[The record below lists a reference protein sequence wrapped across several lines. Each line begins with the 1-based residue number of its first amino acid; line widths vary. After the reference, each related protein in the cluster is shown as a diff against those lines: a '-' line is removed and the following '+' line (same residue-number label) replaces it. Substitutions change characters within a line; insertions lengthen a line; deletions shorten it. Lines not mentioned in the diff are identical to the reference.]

1 MVRHQC
7 DKNNRI
13 HLFLGHNKFRKVHW
27 TNSRQLFCFNWS
39 VEARDYGFVQ
49 RDCATAHTRCNS
61 MAVLQTVF
69 WYRINC
75 PHLWPVRSPD
85 LTTFGEVWKKSLKGN
100 TYQSNPRKQDE
111 LKQIIRSAVA
121 TICRQFQKVFNN
133 PFTSCQAGHFQHLLQ
148 HAEVVLCILSAEV

>member
-7 DKNNRI
+7 DKNKRI
-13 HLFLGHNKFRKVHW
+13 HLFFGHNKFRKVHW

-75 PHLWPVRSPD
+75 PHLWPVRSPG
-85 LTTFGEVWKKSLKGN
+85 LTTCGEVWKETYIKAIQANRTNLNKSLGAQLRQFVDNFKR
-100 TYQSNPRKQDE
+100 YLIIRSPVVKQVWE
-111 LKQIIRSAVA
+111 LKQGISNTYSSMR
-121 TICRQFQKVFNN
+121 
-133 PFTSCQAGHFQHLLQ
+133 
-148 HAEVVLCILSAEV
+148 